1 MRRLTSATGVLI
13 VGFAKDWR
21 EFAGPILAGWIPV
34 IYLFLSGQA
43 ALRSIVTTGKW
54 RTLDELQSHI
64 SDLQVH
70 GDMAKQETIDAI
82 NRLVDLQERVVATR
96 NSASSVRAALITL
109 KDLLLPILAA
119 ALAIYAQLQTPPSL
133 GFDRK

>member
-1 MRRLTSATGVLI
+1 M
-13 VGFAKDWR
+13 
-21 EFAGPILAGWIPV
+21 
-34 IYLFLSGQA
+34 
-43 ALRSIVTTGKW
+43 RSIVTTGKW

-119 ALAIYAQLQTPPSL
+119 ALAIYAQLQTPLP
-133 GFDRK
+133 